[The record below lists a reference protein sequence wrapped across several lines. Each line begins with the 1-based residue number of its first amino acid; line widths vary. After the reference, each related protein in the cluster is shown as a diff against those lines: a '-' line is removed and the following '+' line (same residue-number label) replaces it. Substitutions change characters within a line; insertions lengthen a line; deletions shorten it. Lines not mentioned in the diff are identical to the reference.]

1 VVAVDPAPE
10 EPVDRTQLSKD
21 ALGGKMPLDR
31 VKLNAL
37 LGMGVERLTVS
48 VVRLNAAKREVHL
61 SNGVSMKFEK
71 ALVATGGKP
80 KRLEIPG
87 AKLAHTIRHLEDVQ
101 RILNAAERNEKVVIV
116 GTSFIGLEAASALV
130 QKGLEVTVVG
140 KEKLPFAKQ
149 FGEPAAA
156 ALKNLHENKGTKFR
170 LGVEIVRIETGAV
183 TLREGDAKAQ
193 LAASLVIMGIGVNP
207 ALDFEHDLPLAENG
221 GGIATDSSLCAASQ
235 VWVAGDIANIN
246 GTRIEHWRVAQ
257 QHGRVAAIAM
267 MGQKTKYEG
276 VPFFWTYHFGK
287 RLGYLGHGEDWD
299 ETFVKGDVSGFE
311 FMIFYLKKGRLQAVL
326 NCGFESQ
333 MAALAEPMRGNLTL
347 DEALCMTA

>member
-1 VVAVDPAPE
+1 
-10 EPVDRTQLSKD
+10 
-21 ALGGKMPLDR
+21 LD
-31 VKLNAL
+31 
-37 LGMGVERLTVS
+37 S
-48 VVRLNAAKREVHL
+48 
-61 SNGVSMKFEK
+61 
-71 ALVATGGKP
+71 
-80 KRLEIPG
+80 
-87 AKLAHTIRHLEDVQ
+87 
-101 RILNAAERNEKVVIV
+101 AERNKKVVII

-130 QKGLEVTVVG
+130 QKGLQVTVMG

-156 ALKNLHENKGTKFR
+156 ALKNLHENRGTKFR
-170 LGVEIVRIETGAV
+170 LGVDIVRIETGKV
-183 TLREGDAKAQ
+183 IVREGDTEEKLPAG
-193 LAASLVIMGIGVNP
+193 LVIMGVGVSP
-207 ALDFEHDLPLAENG
+207 ALDFEHDLPLAEKG
-221 GGIATDSSLCAASQ
+221 GGISTDNSLRAAGD
-235 VWVAGDIANIN
+235 VWVAGDIANVN
-246 GTRIEHWRVAQ
+246 GARTEHWRVAQ

-347 DEALCMTA
+347 DEAQCMTA